1 MFINIYR
8 IINVSKYIFTNILQ
22 LNRKAP
28 TFFFFFYNDP
38 ATTEFSPLPLHDA
51 LPIWVNP
58 TAGNS
63 AWDAQPVFLANGDLA
78 WLAQERPGF
87 ESDRFHIVLKD
98 AHTGAVRSLT
108 GGWDRTI
115 HRLGATPDGKALL
128 AGVDELGQAPLYRI
142 DPKSGAPVRLV
153 AGGAVEAFGAAR
165 ERVVFARA
173 DLGGPDDLYEVGPRG
188 GPTRRL

>member
-1 MFINIYR
+1 MAAKETITTLILNKR
-8 IINVSKYIFTNILQ
+8 NKVS
-22 LNRKAP
+22 
-28 TFFFFFYNDP
+28 FFFFFYNDP

-51 LPIWVNP
+51 LPIWVNL

-108 GGWDRTI
+108 GGWDRTDRKST
-115 HRLGATPDGKALL
+115 RLNSSHS
-128 AGVDELGQAPLYRI
+128 QISY
-142 DPKSGAPVRLV
+142 
-153 AGGAVEAFGAAR
+153 AVFC
-165 ERVVFARA
+165 
-173 DLGGPDDLYEVGPRG
+173 L
-188 GPTRRL
+188 TKK